1 MSEISEGSLLWEP
14 SADTIAQANLTHYA
28 NWLAKNRGLTIDGYH
43 NLWQWSVDNIGPFWA
58 SVWDYFGLKASK
70 PAETI
75 LADKSMPGAQWFVGA
90 RLNYAENIFQKM
102 TPDRPMLLY
111 KAEDEPLIELSWQT
125 VYDQTNRLAQVLR
138 EMGVRPGDRVVA
150 YMPNIPETIIAVLA
164 VASLGAIWSSCSPDF
179 GSRSVLDR
187 FSQIEPKVLI
197 AVDGYKYGGKTFDRR
212 AVVAEL
218 QAALPTLEKTILVSQ
233 IANDAGG
240 LAHTVLWQDSLNQ
253 MAPPAALN
261 FEQLPFDHPLWV
273 LYSSGTTGLPKPIV
287 QGHGGILLEHVK
299 ATTFHNDLK
308 PGDRFFWYSS
318 TGWMMWNYLVGSLLT
333 GCTVILYNG
342 SPGYP
347 DMNALWQLAEASGL
361 TYFGTSAAYI
371 SACIKA
377 GIQPNQQFDLSK
389 IRGVGSTGSPLSLA
403 GFQWIY
409 DNVNRH
415 LALESL
421 SGGTDLCT
429 AFVGGARTL
438 PIYAGEIQGASL
450 GAKVQAFNEAGEAVI
465 DEVGELVIV
474 EPMPSMPL
482 YFWNDPDNER
492 YQASY
497 FEMFPGIW
505 RHGDWIK
512 INRRGGCV
520 IYGRSDSTINRQGI
534 RMGTSE
540 IYQAVESFDE
550 VVDSLVIDL
559 EALGQASYMPM
570 FVVLREGETLGDDLK
585 QRINAKIRQDIS
597 PRHVPNEIFA
607 IEQVPYTLSG
617 KKMEVPI
624 RKILLGQPVEQAAKR
639 GAMRNP
645 ESIKYFVEFAE
656 RLKAKT
662 G

>member
-1 MSEISEGSLLWEP
+1 
-14 SADTIAQANLTHYA
+14 
-28 NWLAKNRGLTIDGYH
+28 
-43 NLWQWSVDNIGPFWA
+43 
-58 SVWDYFGLKASK
+58 
-70 PAETI
+70 
-75 LADKSMPGAQWFVGA
+75 
-90 RLNYAENIFQKM
+90 
-102 TPDRPMLLY
+102 
-111 KAEDEPLIELSWQT
+111 
-125 VYDQTNRLAQVLR
+125 
-138 EMGVRPGDRVVA
+138 
-150 YMPNIPETIIAVLA
+150 
-164 VASLGAIWSSCSPDF
+164 
-179 GSRSVLDR
+179 
-187 FSQIEPKVLI
+187 
-197 AVDGYKYGGKTFDRR
+197 
-212 AVVAEL
+212 
-218 QAALPTLEKTILVSQ
+218 
-233 IANDAGG
+233 
-240 LAHTVLWQDSLNQ
+240 
-253 MAPPAALN
+253 
-261 FEQLPFDHPLWV
+261 
-273 LYSSGTTGLPKPIV
+273 
-287 QGHGGILLEHVK
+287 
-299 ATTFHNDLK
+299 
-308 PGDRFFWYSS
+308 
-318 TGWMMWNYLVGSLLT
+318 
-333 GCTVILYNG
+333 
-342 SPGYP
+342 
-347 DMNALWQLAEASGL
+347 MNALWQLAEASGL

-377 GIQPNQQFDLSK
+377 GIQPNQVFDLGK

-409 DNVNRH
+409 ENVNRH

-450 GAKVQAFNEAGEAVI
+450 GARVQAFNEAGEAVI

-512 INRRGGCV
+512 INQRGGCV
-520 IYGRSDSTINRQGI
+520 IYGRSDSTINRQGV

-540 IYQAVESFDE
+540 IYQVVESFDE

-559 EALGQASYMPM
+559 EALGRESYMPM
-570 FVVLREGETLGDDLK
+570 FVVLREGVTLDDNLK
-585 QRINAKIRQDIS
+585 QRIKRKIREDIS
-597 PRHVPNEIFA
+597 PRHVPNDILA

-656 RLKAKT
+656 QLEAKI